1 MNQFLLHTKKFYQDN
16 KYKILSALIIIV
28 IAIPGIIMPNL
39 QQPQTQTNIGAIN
52 LPELPELK
60 TPDLRITET
69 VKNDIKFGNFGQGE
83 EIPVAKPTKLPVPD
97 YSQSQFNLDEF
108 KVKKDMQ
115 SLSPILANTA
125 KGTIYTENSDLKGF
139 VSDKFPVDTSVKITY
154 KGKSTII
161 KVDSKRVLSTTTLGI
176 VSRQVF
182 KDLGVDPLQ
191 VAELE
196 VTVDQI

>member
-1 MNQFLLHTKKFYQDN
+1 
-16 KYKILSALIIIV
+16 
-28 IAIPGIIMPNL
+28 
-39 QQPQTQTNIGAIN
+39 
-52 LPELPELK
+52 
-60 TPDLRITET
+60 
-69 VKNDIKFGNFGQGE
+69 
-83 EIPVAKPTKLPVPD
+83 
-97 YSQSQFNLDEF
+97 
-108 KVKKDMQ
+108 MQ